1 MRQVQPKLPE
11 NFEDDTWEKL
21 QRAVV
26 AVQTQQPIATSREE
40 LYRAVNDLCVH
51 KMGAKL
57 YDRSVA
63 LAAVYSDIR
72 FNLDRV
78 PHKALLSM
86 TYLTA

>member
-1 MRQVQPKLPE
+1 MARQVQPKLPE

-21 QRAVV
+21 QQAVV

-57 YDRSVA
+57 YDRSVVA
-63 LAAVYSDIR
+63 LTVVYSDIR
-72 FNLDRV
+72 FKLDRV
-78 PHKALLSM
+78 PHKAV
-86 TYLTA
+86 